1 MNISFALGHEL
12 PFPPSRGGGVN
23 SLLESLC
30 WAFVAEGHSVT
41 AYSPSE
47 QGRPPQENLDGVT
60 HIRIKGSRR
69 RTHNLFNALCG
80 LPYALALRARL
91 EPCDIL
97 SCHMLHSFI
106 FSSIK
111 AARAVTH
118 TLHRDPKRFLP
129 LYGRLDRIYTGS
141 EAVSAQARLLA
152 PGLAMKVRTVHNCV
166 DFRGYEPS
174 RPDPSPIL
182 RFIFVGRFSE
192 DKGVEILLRAFAAAA
207 RHQPNIHL
215 SFVGPLEAKDGGDE
229 RLVEKCR
236 AYLVAERLSA
246 QIEISPPIFDR
257 ARLDERI
264 LASDVVCLPSVRG
277 ETLNMSIIESMRL
290 GKCLLISDLP
300 ANAPL
305 VESGV
310 NGWFAK
316 AGDEADWTQRILQ
329 LAARRDQ
336 VAEFGVNSYHY
347 GLKAFSAAR
356 IARDYVDDFTELLE
370 TTKRRR

>member
-12 PFPPSRGGGVN
+12 PFPPSQGGGVN

-30 WAFVAEGHSVT
+30 RAFAADGHSVT
-41 AYSPSE
+41 AYSPAE
-47 QGRPPQENLDGVT
+47 RGRPSQEKVDGIR
-60 HIRIKGSRR
+60 HIRIKGSPRR
-69 RTHNLFNALCG
+69 ANNLFNALCG

-97 SCHMLHSFI
+97 SCHLLHSFI
-106 FSSIK
+106 FSSVK
-111 AARAVTH
+111 TARAVTH

-141 EAVSAQARLLA
+141 EAVSAQARLVA
-152 PGLAMKVRTVHNCV
+152 PGLAKKVRTVHNCV
-166 DFRGYEPS
+166 DFRGYEAPQPHPS
-174 RPDPSPIL
+174 SML

-192 DKGVEILLRAFAAAA
+192 DKGVETLLRAFADAA
-207 RHQPNIHL
+207 RQQPGIHL

-229 RLVEKCR
+229 HLVEKCR
-236 AYLVAERLSA
+236 AYIEAVGLSR

-264 LASDVVCLPSVRG
+264 RASDVVCLPSVRG

-305 VESGV
+305 VVSGL

-329 LAARRDQ
+329 LAASRDQ
-336 VAEFGVNSYHY
+336 VMEFGVHSYHY
-347 GLKAFSAAR
+347 GLKAFSAER
-356 IARDYVDDFTELLE
+356 IARDYVGDFVELLHKS
-370 TTKRRR
+370 KR